1 MTKGAS
7 APPRLLSPSNLQRR
21 PAKPNNTAEGGCGRM
36 PAAQISPRTP
46 LPLLLGE

>member
-7 APPRLLSPSNLQRR
+7 APLRLSPSNLQRR
-21 PAKPNNTAEGGCGRM
+21 PSEPNHTVEGGYGRM

-46 LPLLLGE
+46 LPLLPSE